1 MSKNVVLVLAGGVG
15 SRVGANIPKQ
25 YVEVDGKPILMYC
38 LEQFQK
44 HERIDDIL
52 IAVSEPWIPYVEQW
66 VQKCGIHKVKAVI
79 TGGSSRQHSAV
90 NGLRYMKDQGYH
102 EDARVLIHDAARPG
116 VSQDLI
122 DRILD
127 GMEGAYGVLPVLPMK
142 DAIYVSKSGA
152 KVDGTCDRS
161 ELFAGQ
167 APEMFHFG
175 KYYELNAA
183 MTDQQLQDTKGSS
196 EVLFRSGLTINL
208 VPGDEKVYKITT
220 QADLDRFI
228 REMA

>member
-1 MSKNVVLVLAGGVG
+1 MRKNVVLVLAGGVG
-15 SRVGANIPKQ
+15 SRVGADIPKQ
-25 YVEVDGKPILMYC
+25 YVEVGGKPILMYC

-66 VQKCGIHKVKAVI
+66 VQRCGIHKVRAVI
-79 TGGSSRQHSAV
+79 TGGSSRQHSAM
-90 NGLRYMKDQGYH
+90 NGLRYMKEQGYE
-102 EDARVLIHDAARPG
+102 EDSRVLIHDAARPG
-116 VSQDLI
+116 VSRELI

-142 DAIYVSKSGA
+142 DAIYISKTGTT
-152 KVDGTCDRS
+152 VDGICDRS

-175 KYYELNAA
+175 KFYELNKNL
-183 MTDQQLQDTKGSS
+183 TDSQLS
-196 EVLFRSGLTINL
+196 EIRGCSELLSRNGLPVNL
-208 VPGDEKVYKITT
+208 VPGDENVYKITT

-228 REMA
+228 QETK